1 MMSLNKERYV
11 GDGILI
17 PFVSNKGEDS
27 VSPLFLRGSEPDR
40 GVINDCDFN
49 EQFLRFFLHVAT
61 DCPGLRFAVKPV
73 FYSQYILR
81 GRLNVHMQDTI
92 FA

>member
-1 MMSLNKERYV
+1 MSLNKERYV

-17 PFVSNKGEDS
+17 PFVSNKGKDS

-73 FYSQYILR
+73 FYRQYILR
-81 GRLNVHMQDTI
+81 GRLNVHMQDTF

>member
-1 MMSLNKERYV
+1 MSVNKERYV

-27 VSPLFLRGSEPDR
+27 VSSLFLRGSEPDR

-49 EQFLRFFLHVAT
+49 GQFLRFLLHVAT

-73 FYSQYILR
+73 FYRQCIIRR
-81 GRLNVHMQDTI
+81 GLNVHMQDPF

>member
-1 MMSLNKERYV
+1 MSVNKERYV

-17 PFVSNKGEDS
+17 PFVSKKGEDS
-27 VSPLFLRGSEPDR
+27 VSSLFLRGSEPDR

-49 EQFLRFFLHVAT
+49 GQFLRFLLQVAT

-73 FYSQYILR
+73 FYRQYIIRR
-81 GRLNVHMQDTI
+81 GLNVHMQDTF

>member
-1 MMSLNKERYV
+1 MSLNKERYV

-17 PFVSNKGEDS
+17 PFVSNKGKDS

-49 EQFLRFFLHVAT
+49 GQFLRFLLHVAT

-73 FYSQYILR
+73 FYLSLI
-81 GRLNVHMQDTI
+81 HI
-92 FA
+92 